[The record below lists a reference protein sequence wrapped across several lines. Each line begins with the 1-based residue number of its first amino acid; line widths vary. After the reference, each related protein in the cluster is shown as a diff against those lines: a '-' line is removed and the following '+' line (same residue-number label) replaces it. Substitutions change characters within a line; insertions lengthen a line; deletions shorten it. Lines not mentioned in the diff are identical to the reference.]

1 MIYRRSLLLLSTLL
15 LMGCATNTATPVTD
29 ETKTLYKGEALLL
42 LAIDG
47 TQTRGVR
54 FIEIASNEASQG
66 YEIYFHDKKP
76 TKGFIGIKIPAPS
89 TNVYV
94 KEYSLSGHYGCSRGK
109 AGYGSGSKHIATVV
123 RGKTYFLGTVNT
135 SMNTMYNEM
144 PKALISEAKSKY
156 NYKVHSKDII
166 KSTTFKSNISL

>member
-1 MIYRRSLLLLSTLL
+1 MIYRRSLLLLSALL
-15 LMGCATNTATPVTD
+15 LIGCATNTATPVTD
-29 ETKTLYKGEALLL
+29 ASKILYKGEALLL
-42 LAIDG
+42 VAIDG

-89 TNVYV
+89 TDVYV

-109 AGYGSGSKHIATVV
+109 AGYGSGSKHIAKITD
-123 RGKTYFLGTVNT
+123 GKSYFLGTINT

-144 PKALISEAKSKY
+144 PKELIFEAKSKY
-156 NYKVHSKDII
+156 NYTVHGKDLT
-166 KSTTFKSNISL
+166 KNATFKSNISL